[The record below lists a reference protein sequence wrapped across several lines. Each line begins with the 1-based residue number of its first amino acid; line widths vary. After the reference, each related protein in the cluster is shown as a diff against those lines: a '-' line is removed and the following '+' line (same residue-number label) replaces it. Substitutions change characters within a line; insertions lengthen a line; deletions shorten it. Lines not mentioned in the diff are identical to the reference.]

1 MKFIPDSAV
10 LGTLGHIKH
19 SSKKKRGVE
28 VGLGLLRERHTY
40 HHPQRTVAELLQ
52 LAGHAQSR
60 KKAGK

>member
-10 LGTLGHIKH
+10 LGTAGHIQH
-19 SSKKKRGVE
+19 LSRKKRGSE
-28 VGLGLLRERHTY
+28 GGLDLLREGHTY